1 MNRTV
6 TVVCNREYGNPDEV
20 IRVESWELPSLKPNC
35 VLVEMKASPINP
47 ADLNLIEG
55 RYLLRPPLPVIP
67 GIEGVG
73 VIAETGSEVN
83 GLRVG
88 QPVIAPNRIGFWC
101 EAYVTDAS
109 TVIPLPSEIPI
120 EQAAMLS
127 VNAPTAW
134 WMLTDYASLEP
145 GDWIIQNAAN
155 SGVGRFIIQIAR
167 HQGLKTLNVVR
178 RTELIPE
185 LEAEGADIVVTDEVP
200 LSKQIRDLIGH
211 DEAKLGLNAVGGDS
225 AHEIAKSLAAHGT
238 LVTYGAMG
246 LQPLQV
252 ANGLLIFKDI
262 RFRGF
267 MLSHRSK
274 RTAPEDIQEMF
285 EHIFALS
292 KTGKLKVPIAK
303 TYLLEAGRDAIVHA
317 AQNRRSGK
325 ILFVMG

>member
-6 TVVCNREYGNPDEV
+6 TVVCNHEYGNPDEV
-20 IRVESWELPSLKPNC
+20 IRIESWELPPLEPNS
-35 VLVEMKASPINP
+35 VLVEQKASPINP

-73 VIAETGSEVN
+73 VISEIGNDVD
-83 GLRVG
+83 GLTIG

-101 EAYVTDAS
+101 EAYITDAD
-109 TVIPLPSEIPI
+109 TLIPLPPEIPV

-134 WMLTDYASLEP
+134 WMLTDYVSLEP

-155 SGVGRFIIQIAR
+155 SGVGRYIIQLAR
-167 HQGLKTLNVVR
+167 HRSLKTLNVVR
-178 RTELIPE
+178 RSELISE
-185 LEAEGADIVVTDEVP
+185 LESEGADVVVTDEVP
-200 LSKQIRDLIGH
+200 LSKQIRDLIGD

-246 LQPLQV
+246 LQPLQI

-267 MLSHRSK
+267 MLSHRSN
-274 RTAPEDIQEMF
+274 RTASEEIQEMF
-285 EHIFALS
+285 RHIFALAMDR
-292 KTGKLKVPIAK
+292 KLKAPIAK
-303 TYLLEAGRDAIVHA
+303 TYPLTAAREALAHA
-317 AQNRRSGK
+317 AQGRRNGK
-325 ILFVMG
+325 VLFVMD